1 MIYYQNVCFTITL
14 NEYVKIYKSVV
25 TQLFSIGADS
35 AVSLGVAAVVR
46 IIWTGDGDGFSW
58 FGC

>member
-25 TQLFSIGADS
+25 TQLSSIGAGS
-35 AVSLGVAAVVR
+35 AVSLGVAAVVW

-58 FGC
+58 FGW